1 MPGLVPEPVQAQVRV
16 QVQAPGPVQVPGQA
30 QVPVPGQVQVQAQV
44 PEPGLPLQVPG
55 PELLQRGLPLPL
67 PPCRPSS
74 SSRAR

>member
-1 MPGLVPEPVQAQVRV
+1 MRVPEPGPVQAQVRV
-16 QVQAPGPVQVPGQA
+16 QAPVPV
-30 QVPVPGQVQVQAQV
+30 QVPVPGQAQV